1 MKNLQRL
8 HPHGALA
15 AQGVEAVEEMFAG
28 QLVAKDQ
35 QLQRTPFPL
44 FADDEWRGQDDF
56 IDGRAKR
63 IFGSFDIVAIGADL
77 FCLAAEV
84 LEEGGDPVHETL
96 FIAGRRTML
105 EHEQHV
111 KTFMHQVQQGAAGLT
126 RGACAGRGAA
136 APAQQRWRGA
146 PFDEL
151 AHAVTAIS
159 SSCKSRMPAGTYTEI
174 DCALSICSYSTPR
187 FSIAK

>member
-1 MKNLQRL
+1 MKHLQRL
-8 HPHGALA
+8 YPHGALA
-15 AQGVEAVEEMFAG
+15 AQGVETVEKMFAG

-35 QLQRTPFPL
+35 QLQRTPFPVL
-44 FADDEWRGQDDF
+44 ADGERRGQDDF
-56 IDGRAKR
+56 IDGCVKR
-63 IFGSFDIVAIGADL
+63 IFGGLDIVAVGADR

-84 LEEGGDPVHETL
+84 FEEGCDPVHETL

-105 EHEQHV
+105 EHEQHI
-111 KTFMHQVQQGAAGLT
+111 KTFMHQVQQGAAGLA
-126 RGACAGRGAA
+126 RGACVGRGA

-146 PFDEL
+146 SFDEL

-159 SSCKSRMPAGTYTEI
+159 SSCRSRMPAGIYTQI